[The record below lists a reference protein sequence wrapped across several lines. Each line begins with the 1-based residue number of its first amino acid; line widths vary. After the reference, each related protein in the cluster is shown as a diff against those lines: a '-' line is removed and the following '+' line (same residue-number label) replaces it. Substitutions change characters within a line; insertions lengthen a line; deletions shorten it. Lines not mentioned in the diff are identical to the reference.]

1 MIKLYAGIG
10 LVMAGI
16 FVVLEFKV
24 FHSGIFNTVL
34 P

>member
-1 MIKLYAGIG
+1 MIRLYAGLA
-10 LVMAGI
+10 LVMTGVL
-16 FVVLEFKV
+16 VVLEFKV